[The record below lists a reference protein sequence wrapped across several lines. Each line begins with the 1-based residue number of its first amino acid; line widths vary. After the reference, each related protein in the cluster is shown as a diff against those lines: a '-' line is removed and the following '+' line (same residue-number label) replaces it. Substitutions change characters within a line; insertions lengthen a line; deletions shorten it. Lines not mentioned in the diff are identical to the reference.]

1 MEYTSNIKSIF
12 KKESFNTK
20 DGALMHKYV
29 VEFVNGHNPNVFTTK
44 DLDYNVGDEVT
55 YNLDQSKNKA
65 KVMPTRSN
73 NNYSNPKDDIQKYII
88 RQSSLNRAPDL
99 WGNIDQDIDNITCD
113 QHIQIIIDIARKFE
127 NYVYN
132 G

>member
-1 MEYTSNIKSIF
+1 MEYTSTIKSIF

-55 YNLDQSKNKA
+55 YNLDQAKNKA
-65 KVMPTRSN
+65 KLMPKNINT
-73 NNYSNPKDDIQKYII
+73 YSNPKDDIQKYII
-88 RQSSLNRAPDL
+88 RQSCLDRATELLKDRNYNWEVETNRKKLTDL
-99 WGNIDQDIDNITCD
+99 
-113 QHIQIIIDIARKFE
+113 AEYLK

>member
-1 MEYTSNIKSIF
+1 MEYTSTIKSII

-20 DGALMHKYV
+20 DGALMNKYV
-29 VEFVNGHNPNVFTTK
+29 VQFANGHNPNVFTTRE
-44 DLDYNVGDEVT
+44 LTYNVGDEVT

-65 KVMPTRSN
+65 KLMPTRSN
-73 NNYSNPKDDIQKYII
+73 HNYSNPKDDVQKYII
-88 RQSSLNRAPDL
+88 RQSSLNRAVDL
-99 WGNIDQDIDNITCD
+99 WGNIDQNNVEKYNLDIDT
-113 QHIQIIIDIARKFE
+113 IIIFARKFE

>member
-55 YNLDQSKNKA
+55 YNLDQAKNKA
-65 KVMPTRSN
+65 KLMPKNINT
-73 NNYSNPKDDIQKYII
+73 YSNPKDDIQKYII
-88 RQSSLNRAPDL
+88 RQSCLDRATELLKDRNYNWEVETNRKKLTDL
-99 WGNIDQDIDNITCD
+99 
-113 QHIQIIIDIARKFE
+113 AEYLK

>member
-1 MEYTSNIKSIF
+1 MEYTSTIKSIF

-29 VEFVNGHNPNVFTTK
+29 VEFANGHNPNVFTTK

-55 YNLDQSKNKA
+55 YNLDQAKNKA
-65 KVMPTRSN
+65 KLMPKNINT
-73 NNYSNPKDDIQKYII
+73 YSNPKDDIQKYII
-88 RQSSLNRAPDL
+88 RQSCLDRATELLKDRNYNWEVETNRKKLTDL
-99 WGNIDQDIDNITCD
+99 
-113 QHIQIIIDIARKFE
+113 AEYLK

>member
-1 MEYTSNIKSIF
+1 MEYTSNIKTIF

-55 YNLDQSKNKA
+55 YNLDQVKNKA
-65 KVMPTRSN
+65 KLMPKNINT
-73 NNYSNPKDDIQKYII
+73 YSNPKDDIQKYII
-88 RQSSLNRAPDL
+88 RQSCLDRATELLKDRNYNWEVETNRKKLTDL
-99 WGNIDQDIDNITCD
+99 
-113 QHIQIIIDIARKFE
+113 AEYLK

>member
-1 MEYTSNIKSIF
+1 MEYTSTIKSIF

-20 DGALMHKYV
+20 DGALMNKYV
-29 VEFVNGHNPNVFTTK
+29 VQFANGHNPNVFTTK
-44 DLDYNVGDEVT
+44 ELTYKVGDEIT

-65 KVMPTRSN
+65 KLMPIKVN
-73 NNYSNPKDDIQKYII
+73 NNYSSPKDEIQKYII
-88 RQSSLNRAPDL
+88 RQSSLNRATDL
-99 WGNIDQDIDNITCD
+99 LSNSNDWSEDDIFNL
-113 QHIQIIIDIARKFE
+113 ARKFE

>member
-1 MEYTSNIKSIF
+1 MEYTSTIKSII

-20 DGALMHKYV
+20 DGALMNKYV
-29 VEFVNGHNPNVFTTK
+29 VQFANGHNPNVFTTRE
-44 DLDYNVGDEVT
+44 LTYNVGDEVT

-65 KVMPTRSN
+65 KLMPTRSN
-73 NNYSNPKDDIQKYII
+73 NNYSNPKDDVQKYII
-88 RQSSLNRAPDL
+88 RQSSLNRATDMLQGKPWTEDMLFDL
-99 WGNIDQDIDNITCD
+99 
-113 QHIQIIIDIARKFE
+113 ARKFE

>member
-1 MEYTSNIKSIF
+1 MEYTSNIKTIF

-55 YNLDQSKNKA
+55 YNLDQAKNKA
-65 KVMPTRSN
+65 KLMPKNINT
-73 NNYSNPKDDIQKYII
+73 YSNPKDDIQKYII
-88 RQSSLNRAPDL
+88 RQSCLDRATELLKDRNYNWEVETNRKKLTDL
-99 WGNIDQDIDNITCD
+99 
-113 QHIQIIIDIARKFE
+113 AEYLK

>member
-55 YNLDQSKNKA
+55 YNLDQVKNKA
-65 KVMPTRSN
+65 KLMPKNINT
-73 NNYSNPKDDIQKYII
+73 YSNPKDDIQKYII
-88 RQSSLNRAPDL
+88 RQSCLDRATELLKDRNYNWEVETNRKKLTDL
-99 WGNIDQDIDNITCD
+99 
-113 QHIQIIIDIARKFE
+113 AEYLK

>member
-55 YNLDQSKNKA
+55 YNLDQAKNKA
-65 KVMPTRSN
+65 KLMPKNINT
-73 NNYSNPKDDIQKYII
+73 YSNPKDDIQKYII
-88 RQSSLNRAPDL
+88 RQSRLDRATELLKDRNYNWEVETNRKKLTDL
-99 WGNIDQDIDNITCD
+99 
-113 QHIQIIIDIARKFE
+113 AEYLK

>member
-1 MEYTSNIKSIF
+1 MEYTSTIKSIF

-20 DGALMHKYV
+20 DGALMNKYV
-29 VEFVNGHNPNVFTTK
+29 VQFANGHNPNVFTTK
-44 DLDYNVGDEVT
+44 ELTYKVGDEIT

-65 KVMPTRSN
+65 KLMPIKVN
-73 NNYSNPKDDIQKYII
+73 NNYSSPKDEIQKYII
-88 RQSSLNRAPDL
+88 RQSSLNRATDL
-99 WGNIDQDIDNITCD
+99 LANSNDWSEDDIFNL
-113 QHIQIIIDIARKFE
+113 ARKFE

>member
-1 MEYTSNIKSIF
+1 MEYTSTIKSIF

-20 DGALMHKYV
+20 DGALMNKYV
-29 VEFVNGHNPNVFTTK
+29 VQFANGHNPNVFTTK
-44 DLDYNVGDEVT
+44 ELIYKVGDEIT

-65 KVMPTRSN
+65 KLMPIKVN
-73 NNYSNPKDDIQKYII
+73 NNYSSPKDEIQKYII
-88 RQSSLNRAPDL
+88 RQSSLNRATDL
-99 WGNIDQDIDNITCD
+99 LANSNDWSEDDIFNL
-113 QHIQIIIDIARKFE
+113 ARKFE

>member
-12 KKESFNTK
+12 KKESFKTK
-20 DGALMHKYV
+20 DGTLMHKYV

-55 YNLDQSKNKA
+55 YNLDQAKNKA
-65 KVMPTRSN
+65 KLMPKNINT
-73 NNYSNPKDDIQKYII
+73 YSNPKDDIQKYII
-88 RQSSLNRAPDL
+88 RQSCLDRATELLKDRNYNWEVETNRKKLTDL
-99 WGNIDQDIDNITCD
+99 
-113 QHIQIIIDIARKFE
+113 AEYLK

>member
-1 MEYTSNIKSIF
+1 MEYTSTIKSIF

-20 DGALMHKYV
+20 DGALMNKYV
-29 VEFVNGHNPNVFTTK
+29 VQFANGHNPNVFTTK
-44 DLDYNVGDEVT
+44 ELTYKVGDEIT

-65 KVMPTRSN
+65 KLMPIKVN
-73 NNYSNPKDDIQKYII
+73 NNYSNPKDEIQKYII
-88 RQSSLNRAPDL
+88 RQSSLNRATDL
-99 WGNIDQDIDNITCD
+99 LANSNDWSEDDIFNL
-113 QHIQIIIDIARKFE
+113 ARKFE

>member
-1 MEYTSNIKSIF
+1 MEYTSTIKSII

-20 DGALMHKYV
+20 DGALMNKYV
-29 VEFVNGHNPNVFTTK
+29 VQFANGHNPNVFTTK
-44 DLDYNVGDEVT
+44 ELTYNVGDEVT
-55 YNLDQSKNKA
+55 YYLDQSKNKA
-65 KVMPTRSN
+65 KLMPTRSN

-88 RQSSLNRAPDL
+88 RQSSLNRATDL
-99 WGNIDQDIDNITCD
+99 LQSKQWTEDMICD
-113 QHIQIIIDIARKFE
+113 LARKFE

>member
-55 YNLDQSKNKA
+55 YNLDQAKNKA
-65 KVMPTRSN
+65 KLMPKNINT
-73 NNYSNPKDDIQKYII
+73 YSNPKDDIQKYII
-88 RQSSLNRAPDL
+88 RQSCLDRATELLKDRNYNWEVETNRKKLTDL
-99 WGNIDQDIDNITCD
+99 
-113 QHIQIIIDIARKFE
+113 AEYLK
-127 NYVYN
+127 NYAYN

>member
-1 MEYTSNIKSIF
+1 MEYTSTIKSIF

-20 DGALMHKYV
+20 DGALMNKYV
-29 VEFVNGHNPNVFTTK
+29 VQFANGHNPNVFTTK
-44 DLDYNVGDEVT
+44 ELTFKVGDEIT

-65 KVMPTRSN
+65 KLMPIKVN
-73 NNYSNPKDDIQKYII
+73 NNYSSPKDEIQKYII
-88 RQSSLNRAPDL
+88 RQSSLNRATDL
-99 WGNIDQDIDNITCD
+99 LANSNDWSEDDIFNL
-113 QHIQIIIDIARKFE
+113 ARKFE

>member
-1 MEYTSNIKSIF
+1 MEFTSTIKSIF

-20 DGALMHKYV
+20 DGALMNKYV
-29 VEFVNGHNPNVFTTK
+29 VQFNNGHNPNVFTTK
-44 DLDYNVGDEVT
+44 ELTYNVGDELT
-55 YNLDQSKNKA
+55 YNLDQAKNKA
-65 KVMPTRSN
+65 KITPPRT

-88 RQSSLNRAPDL
+88 RQSSLNRAVDL
-99 WGNIDQDIDNITCD
+99 WGPINQDLSKKFYDEQIE
-113 QHIQIIIDIARKFE
+113 IIIDLARKFE

>member
-1 MEYTSNIKSIF
+1 MEYTSIIKSIF

-55 YNLDQSKNKA
+55 YNLDQAKNKA
-65 KVMPTRSN
+65 KLMPKNINT
-73 NNYSNPKDDIQKYII
+73 YSNPKDDIQKYII
-88 RQSSLNRAPDL
+88 RQSCLDRATELLKDRNYNWEVETNRKKLTDL
-99 WGNIDQDIDNITCD
+99 
-113 QHIQIIIDIARKFE
+113 AEYLK

>member
-12 KKESFNTK
+12 KKESFKTK
-20 DGALMHKYV
+20 DGTLMHKYV

-55 YNLDQSKNKA
+55 YNLDQVKNKA
-65 KVMPTRSN
+65 KLMPKNINT
-73 NNYSNPKDDIQKYII
+73 YSNLKDDIQKYII
-88 RQSSLNRAPDL
+88 RQSCLDRATELLKDRNYNWEVETNRKKLTDL
-99 WGNIDQDIDNITCD
+99 
-113 QHIQIIIDIARKFE
+113 AEYLK

>member
-12 KKESFNTK
+12 KKESFKTK
-20 DGALMHKYV
+20 DGTLMHKYV

-55 YNLDQSKNKA
+55 YNLDQVKNKA
-65 KVMPTRSN
+65 KLMPKNINT
-73 NNYSNPKDDIQKYII
+73 YSNPKDDIQKYII
-88 RQSSLNRAPDL
+88 RQSCLDRATELLKDRNYNWEVETNRKKLTDL
-99 WGNIDQDIDNITCD
+99 
-113 QHIQIIIDIARKFE
+113 AEYLK